1 MKTPKTHPTNPR
13 LHWVIRYGSGSWE
26 VEPCQGNA
34 LPELPPAEKKKH
46 LLNGYLHDI
55 PESVAAYDA
64 CRLWQAAKGKR
75 VREQRKHG
83 TATVLFKK
91 FRALELIAE
100 KTKIQKQNARCVALG
115 KPKPKSRIDRGLSL
129 DKRAPATKYT
139 PEVHAI
145 TKKIYLARKSALTT
159 NNLKLA
165 AEWDAKAVRL
175 MFLKD
180 RMLIA
185 LEKKRSNAKN

>member
-1 MKTPKTHPTNPR
+1 MKPPKTHPTNPR
-13 LHWVIRYGSGSWE
+13 LCWVVRHGSGSWE
-26 VEPCQGNA
+26 VEPCKGNA
-34 LPELPPAEKKKH
+34 LPELPLDNQKKKH

-83 TATVLFKK
+83 TDTVLFKK

-100 KTKIQKQNARCVALG
+100 KTKIQKQDARCVALG
-115 KPKPKSRIDRGLSL
+115 KNKPKPRIDRGLSL
-129 DKRAPATKYT
+129 DKRAPATRYT

-165 AEWDAKAVRL
+165 AKWDAKAVRL

-180 RMLIA
+180 RMLVA
-185 LEKKRSNAKN
+185 LEKK

>member
-1 MKTPKTHPTNPR
+1 MKPPKTHPTNPR
-13 LHWVIRYGSGSWE
+13 LRWVVRHGSGSWE
-26 VEPCQGNA
+26 VEPCKGNA
-34 LPELPPAEKKKH
+34 LPELPLDNQKKKH

-83 TATVLFKK
+83 TDTVLFKK

-100 KTKIQKQNARCVALG
+100 KTKIQKQDARCVALG
-115 KPKPKSRIDRGLSL
+115 KNKPKPRIDRGLSL
-129 DKRAPATKYT
+129 DKRAPATRYT

-165 AEWDAKAVRL
+165 AKWDAKAVRL

-180 RMLIA
+180 RMLVA
-185 LEKKRSNAKN
+185 LEKK

>member
-1 MKTPKTHPTNPR
+1 MKPPKTHPTNSR
-13 LHWVIRYGSGSWE
+13 LRWVIRYGSGSWE
-26 VEPCQGNA
+26 VETCKGNA
-34 LPELPPAEKKKH
+34 LPTLPQDNEKKKH
-46 LLNGYLHDI
+46 LMNGYLHDI

-83 TATVLFKK
+83 TDTVLFKK

-100 KTKIQKQNARCVALG
+100 KIKIQKQNERCVAIG
-115 KPKPKSRIDRGLSL
+115 EKKPKPRIDRGLSL
-129 DKRAPATKYT
+129 DKRAPATRYT

-165 AEWDAKAVRL
+165 AEWDAKAVKL

-180 RMLIA
+180 RMLVA
-185 LEKKRSNAKN
+185 LAKK